1 MTSTLFRA
9 GLPAAMLLAAFFSGC
24 GSITDN
30 YVSFI
35 KNGDPLPFFEIEMSD
50 GETVSTFDLYG
61 KPSLIIF
68 FSVYCPDCHAALD
81 EVQKLYDLHA
91 GSVAVVPIS
100 RGESYREV
108 SDYWAENSL
117 TMPFSAQDDRSVYSL
132 FASGI
137 VPRIYVSDSSGHVVE
152 NFGDSYIP
160 DYEELFSILFSAY

>member
-9 GLPAAMLLAAFFSGC
+9 GLLAAMLLAACFGGC
-24 GSITDN
+24 GNITDN

-68 FSVYCPDCHAALD
+68 FSIYCQDCHAALD

-137 VPRIYVSDSSGHVVE
+137 VPRIYISDSSGHVVE

>member
-9 GLPAAMLLAAFFSGC
+9 VLLAAVLLAACSGGC
-24 GSITDN
+24 GNITDN

-81 EVQKLYDLHA
+81 EVQKIYDLHA

-137 VPRIYVSDSSGHVVE
+137 VPRIYISDSSGHVVE